1 MTPDQIN
8 QFFSF
13 LYQGRIGEFV
23 FWLRLFAG
31 VITSAA
37 IAGIAVIAIKFRQL
51 NVGTLTKWSPRP
63 PSLREDITSQ
73 PWPEVVRKIE
83 SANPSD
89 WNLAVIQA
97 DAVFDEVLRGMGLPG
112 ETMGERL
119 QRLDSS
125 KLQNLNN
132 VWEAHKIRNQI
143 VHESDR
149 ILTQEEANRAV
160 TYFKWA
166 LQELQYL
173 QE

>member
-8 QFFSF
+8 DFFSF
-13 LYQGRIGEFV
+13 LYRGRIGEFV
-23 FWLRLFAG
+23 FWVRLAAG
-31 VITSAA
+31 VVTSAA
-37 IAGIAVIAIKFRQL
+37 IAGIGVIAIKFRQL
-51 NVGTLTKWSPRP
+51 NAGTIAKWSSRP
-63 PSLREDITSQ
+63 PSLREDIASQ
-73 PWPEVVRKIE
+73 PWQEVVRKIE
-83 SANPSD
+83 APNPSD

-97 DAVFDEVLRGMGLPG
+97 DAIFDEVLKGMGLPG

-119 QRLDSS
+119 QRLDPS

-132 VWEAHKIRNQI
+132 VWEAHKIRNRI
-143 VHESDR
+143 VHESDQV
-149 ILTQEEANRAV
+149 LTHEEANRAV